1 MKAVHSAIYDG
12 QVAHRR
18 HQPSTNEF
26 RYRLYQLYVD
36 LDEMDALFNRRGL
49 FSTRP
54 FSAARFRRD
63 DHLGP
68 ANEPLKESVRKL
80 LGEHGYELRG
90 PVRLL
95 THFRFLGYASNP
107 VSFYYCFDASGEVVE
122 RVIAEVTNTPWGE
135 QHCYVLGEGEAAA
148 GNITFEFDK
157 AFHVS
162 PFMTMD
168 TAYEW
173 RFSEP
178 GPALRVHNNTT
189 RNGVKIFD
197 ATLNLTRRP
206 LTRANLWRLWLRQP
220 LMTFKVTA
228 LIYFQAA
235 RLWFKRVPFV
245 SHPKKSSGQIEE

>member
-1 MKAVHSAIYDG
+1 VKAVHSAIYDG
-12 QVAHRR
+12 HVAHRR
-18 HQPSTNEF
+18 HTPSMNTF

-36 LDEMDALFNRRGL
+36 LDEMDELFDRRGL

-54 FSAARFRRD
+54 FSPARFRRS
-63 DHLGP
+63 DHLG
-68 ANEPLKESVRKL
+68 ADNEPLKESVRQL
-80 LGEHGYELRG
+80 LAEHGYTLEG

-95 THFRFLGYASNP
+95 THFRFLGYGSNP
-107 VSFYYCFDASGEVVE
+107 VSFYYCFDASGQRVE

-135 QHCYVLGEGEAAA
+135 QHCYVLGEGLFVA
-148 GNITFEFDK
+148 GNLTFEFDK

-168 TAYEW
+168 TRYEW

-178 GPALRVHNNTT
+178 GDALKVHNNTF
-189 RNGVKIFD
+189 REGCKIFD
-197 ATLNLTRRP
+197 ATLTLTRIP
-206 LTRANLWRLWLRQP
+206 LTRASLWRVWLRQP

-235 RLWFKRVPFV
+235 RLWLKRVPFV
-245 SHPKKSSGQIEE
+245 THPKKVQDR